1 MKNKKELIIGL
12 SIVLVVVLIGI
23 FLGTRLYHLK
33 KYTLI
38 NNENEYINI
47 ENLKLKD
54 EIAIDTKILNDN
66 DYLEANGIKIKN
78 DFKEFTLLE
87 DDIENHER
95 YVLRDKNGKT
105 KASFWFGYADYDDF
119 VQIFDDGVSWFG
131 IEVKVTNEEVIEY
144 FENNNIKSEID
155 LVKYLN
161 SIDNLDNSIF
171 TSVKQ
176 MKENYISKLILKTFL
191 HSNNYALITGDYKG
205 YIIDMTDSKEA
216 YIFKDNK
223 KYVFTFLKTDYFTN
237 EYINDLL
244 NTVIIE
250 DR

>member
-12 SIVLVVVLIGI
+12 SIVLVVGIIGI

-47 ENLKLKD
+47 ESLKLN
-54 EIAIDTKILNDN
+54 EIVIDTRILNDN
-66 DYLEANGIKIKN
+66 DYLKANGIKIKN
-78 DFKEFTLLE
+78 DFKEFALLE

-95 YVLRDKNGKT
+95 YVLRDENGKT
-105 KASFWFGYADYDDF
+105 KASFWFGYADYNDF

-161 SIDNLDNSIF
+161 SIDN
-171 TSVKQ
+171 
-176 MKENYISKLILKTFL
+176 
-191 HSNNYALITGDYKG
+191 
-205 YIIDMTDSKEA
+205 
-216 YIFKDNK
+216 
-223 KYVFTFLKTDYFTN
+223 
-237 EYINDLL
+237 
-244 NTVIIE
+244 
-250 DR
+250 